1 LKLLAA
7 NNGHREQQ
15 LNSPLSLSQIFSD
28 VPKFRRR
35 TMRKQKSCAY
45 EKNLPAIPNELIM
58 MTLDSRVLSEPTAR
72 SERFGW
78 GVWLLSVNNYHRK
91 RQRKLKFR
99 SYM

>member
-1 LKLLAA
+1 MATESSSSTLL
-7 NNGHREQQ
+7 
-15 LNSPLSLSQIFSD
+15 SLSLSQIYSD

-72 SERFGW
+72 SERFFW
-78 GVWLLSVNNYHRK
+78 GLVIVCE
-91 RQRKLKFR
+91 
-99 SYM
+99 

>member
-1 LKLLAA
+1 MATESSSSTL
-7 NNGHREQQ
+7 
-15 LNSPLSLSQIFSD
+15 LSLSQIFSD

-72 SERFGW
+72 SERFFG
-78 GVWLLSVNNYHRK
+78 GLVIVCE
-91 RQRKLKFR
+91 
-99 SYM
+99 